1 MINLIIGVLVTSIF
15 YPQPILAES
24 LDKNKIQFTSLR
36 VDRGQEVKYIY
47 GNRIYKIYAT
57 HCGEIINNSIESDYI
72 ILSPGEPVELK
83 DKSGDILILY
93 SLPCN

>member
-1 MINLIIGVLVTSIF
+1 MRNLIIGVLVTLIF

-36 VDRGQEVKYIY
+36 VDRGKEIEYIY
-47 GNRIYKIYAT
+47 GNRIYKIYAA
-57 HCGEIINNSIESDYI
+57 HCGEIIIHPSESDYI

>member
-1 MINLIIGVLVTSIF
+1 MYRVIVVFMVSLLF
-15 YPQPILAES
+15 YTQPIWAES
-24 LDKNKIQFTSLR
+24 LDKNKVQFTSLR
-36 VDRGQEVKYIY
+36 VDREKEIKYIY

-57 HCGEIINNSIESDYI
+57 HCGEIIIHPSESDYK

-83 DKSGDILILY
+83 DKSGNILILY